1 MGSGIRG
8 GGVLAVEGERRFM
21 GEMRFMGRGC

>member
-1 MGSGIRG
+1 MVLGGG
-8 GGVLAVEGERRFM
+8 GGVLAVKGERRFM